1 METNEQLEKR
11 FALIWPHLDERAR
24 RLVAAQDAVRL
35 GYGGVSRVSRACG
48 LSRVTLTKGVKELRG
63 NALSPGRIRRHGA
76 GRQSLLAGDP
86 TLLGALEALVEPLTR
101 GDPESPLRWT
111 CKSTRVLA
119 QALSD
124 QKRSVGHVKVSHF
137 LNDLGYSLQGN
148 RKTEEG
154 DDHPDRDAQFR
165 HINAQVLQAI
175 KKGEPVISVDTKKKE
190 LVGNYENKG
199 RQWRK
204 SKSPIKVNGHDFP
217 GPEVPRAYPYGIYD
231 LGQNSGFVNVGTDH
245 DTSTFAVASIRGW
258 WRAEGSRLYPHAERL
273 LITADGGGSNGYRL
287 RLWKWEL
294 QRLADQTGLTLS
306 IHHFPPGT
314 SKWNKVEHRLFSFI
328 SSNWRGEPL
337 LDYETV
343 IRLIAGT
350 TTAKGLKVTCR
361 LDRRKYPVGCKVSDE
376 QIASINMKPAKFHG
390 EWNYV
395 IRPREQS

>member
-1 METNEQLEKR
+1 MEKR
-11 FALIWPHLDERAR
+11 FALIWPHLDERSR
-24 RLVAAQDAVRL
+24 RLVAAQDAIRL
-35 GYGGVSRVSRACG
+35 GYGGISRVSRACG

-63 NALSPGRIRRHGA
+63 KPLPPGRIRRHGA

-124 QKRSVGHVKVSHF
+124 QKHSVGHVKVSHF

-165 HINAQVLQAI
+165 HINDQVCRAM
-175 KKGEPVISVDTKKKE
+175 KKAEPVISVDTKKKE
-190 LVGNYENKG
+190 LVGNYENTG
-199 RQWRK
+199 RQWRR
-204 SKSPIKVNGHDFP
+204 SKSPIKVNGHDFL

-258 WRAEGSRLYPHAERL
+258 WRAEGRRLYPNAKRL
-273 LITADGGGSNGYRL
+273 LITADGGGRNGYRP

-337 LDYETV
+337 RDYETV

-361 LDRRKYPVGCKVSDE
+361 LDRRKYPVGYKVSDVD
-376 QIASINMKPAKFHG
+376 IASINMKPAKFHG
-390 EWNYV
+390 EWNYL
-395 IRPREQS
+395 IQPRATS